1 SEPLGAKSSA
11 GNAIAMFQPGMPEV
25 RDPRSSTAVSSQQKT
40 ALAGDDSPRTLLQ
53 TEPLTPKSSADE
65 TVRGAFERAP
75 TVRGVT
81 DNEIRLGIS
90 APFTGSAKELGIQMK
105 LGIQTAFNLI
115 NESGGIHGRQ
125 LKLVAADDGYEPTRI
140 QKSSGSS
147 LYEPL

>member
-1 SEPLGAKSSA
+1 
-11 GNAIAMFQPGMPEV
+11 
-25 RDPRSSTAVSSQQKT
+25 DPHSSTAARALDSPKPSSQQKT
-40 ALAGDDSPRTLLQ
+40 AVALDDSPRTPGQ
-53 TEPLTPKSSADE
+53 TEPLTPKSSAGE
-65 TVRGAFERAP
+65 TVRDASERAP

-90 APFTGSAKELGIQMK
+90 AVFTGSAKELGIQMK